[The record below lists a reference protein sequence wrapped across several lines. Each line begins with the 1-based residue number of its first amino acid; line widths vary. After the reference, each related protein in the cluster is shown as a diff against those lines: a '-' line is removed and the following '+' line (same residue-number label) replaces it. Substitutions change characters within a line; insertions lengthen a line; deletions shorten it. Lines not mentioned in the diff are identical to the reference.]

1 MAWYPTRISTRL
13 TIGGILLLAVTTIV
27 IVVIMLWRGQPRVV
41 EINTALIEETGQG
54 LTRQL
59 STVLSRIEGETVSMS
74 RLAEVLPN
82 DESLYQS
89 VVPHLIGEGKDSIIT
104 GGGIWPEPD
113 AFTAGVE
120 KRSFFWARN
129 AEGKLV
135 YSNDYNVEGS
145 SGYHNESWY
154 QHAKG
159 QSQNNCLWSDVYQ
172 DASSGVNM
180 VTCSVPYQQAGK
192 FAGVATTD
200 IRLDNV
206 ATFMQQQGNSTGG
219 YAFVVDK
226 QGQILYFPQADL
238 AKYKTINDL
247 AQSAQWLIPVQNGL
261 KSLRPTDGVKTITL
275 ANDNVLNTAS
285 QVMLFPMPDTGW
297 VVGLATPESRI
308 VGLAKVMMQDVLEVL
323 IPIMTLLLVG
333 SWLVVR
339 RLISRL
345 DDTRQALDDIAQGEG
360 DLTRRLD
367 VRGKDEIS
375 AIAEAFNLFVDKIS
389 AILITVR
396 SSSTVVANNAVS
408 LADSNMELSSRV
420 TQQAAALEE
429 SSAAMEQLNATVHQN
444 ASNTQLAD
452 ELSDST
458 AQTANRCGD
467 VMQGVIS
474 TMDNVSASS
483 GRMVEIVAVIDS
495 IAFQTNILALNAAVE
510 AARAGDAG
518 RGFAVVASEV
528 RTLAQRSATA
538 AQEIKALI
546 DESVSHVG
554 SGSQQ
559 IHTAGERLGELVS
572 NVRQVRQLMGEIRVA
587 GEEQRKGVSE
597 VTLAVTEM
605 DSTVQQNASLID
617 DAAARTQALKEEA
630 EQLAMLVSSFRLPE
644 PSVV

>member
-180 VTCSVPYQQAGK
+180 VTCSAPYQQAGK

-238 AKYKTINDL
+238 AKHKTINDL

-275 ANDNVLNTAS
+275 ENDLVLNTAS

-297 VVGLATPESRI
+297 VVGLVTPESRI

-452 ELSDST
+452 ELSDNT

-630 EQLAMLVSSFRLPE
+630 EQLALLVSSFRLPE
-644 PSVV
+644 PSVA

>member
-226 QGQILYFPQADL
+226 QGQIYFPQADL
-238 AKYKTINDL
+238 AKHKTINDL

-275 ANDNVLNTAS
+275 ENDLILNTAS

-297 VVGLATPESRI
+297 VVGLVTPESRI

-452 ELSDST
+452 ELSDNT

-630 EQLAMLVSSFRLPE
+630 EQLALLVSSFRLPE
-644 PSVV
+644 PSVA

>member
-13 TIGGILLLAVTTIV
+13 TIGGILLLAVTTLV
-27 IVVIMLWRGQPRVV
+27 IVAIMLWRGQPRVV

-59 STVLSRIEGETVSMS
+59 STVLSRIEGETVSLS

-89 VVPHLIGEGKDSIIT
+89 VVPHLIGESKDSIIT
-104 GGGIWPEPD
+104 GGGIWPEPG

-154 QHAKG
+154 QHAKNHP
-159 QSQNNCLWSDVYQ
+159 QNSCLWSDVYQ

-180 VTCSVPYQQAGK
+180 VTCSVPYQLASK

-238 AKYKTINDL
+238 AKYKTINEL
-247 AQSAQWLIPVQNGL
+247 AQSAQWLIPVENGL

-285 QVMLFPMPDTGW
+285 RVMLFPMADTGW
-297 VVGLATPESRI
+297 VVGLVTPESRI

-375 AIAEAFNLFVDKIS
+375 AIAEAFNLFVDKI
-389 AILITVR
+389 AAVLITVR
-396 SSSTVVANNAVS
+396 SSSVVVANNAVS

-559 IHTAGERLGELVS
+559 IHHAGERLGELVS

-630 EQLAMLVSSFRLPE
+630 EQLALLVSSFRLPE
-644 PSVV
+644 PSVA

>member
-13 TIGGILLLAVTTIV
+13 TIGGILLLAVTTLV

-59 STVLSRIEGETVSMS
+59 STVLSRIEGETVSLS

-226 QGQILYFPQADL
+226 QGQILYFPHADL
-238 AKYKTINDL
+238 AKHKTINDL

-644 PSVV
+644 PSVA

>member
-238 AKYKTINDL
+238 AKHKTINDL

-275 ANDNVLNTAS
+275 ENDLVLNTAS

-297 VVGLATPESRI
+297 VVGLVTPESRI

-452 ELSDST
+452 ELSDNT

-495 IAFQTNILALNAAVE
+495 IAFQTNILVLNAAVE

-630 EQLAMLVSSFRLPE
+630 EQLALLVSSFRLPE
-644 PSVV
+644 PSVA

>member
-13 TIGGILLLAVTTIV
+13 TIGGILLLAVTTLV

-59 STVLSRIEGETVSMS
+59 STVLSRIEGETVSLS

-238 AKYKTINDL
+238 AKHKTINDL

-444 ASNTQLAD
+444 TSNTQLAD

-630 EQLAMLVSSFRLPE
+630 EQLALLVSSFRLPE
-644 PSVV
+644 PSVA

>member
-13 TIGGILLLAVTTIV
+13 TIGGILLLAVTTLV

-59 STVLSRIEGETVSMS
+59 STVLSRIEGETVSLS

-226 QGQILYFPQADL
+226 QGQILYFPHADL
-238 AKYKTINDL
+238 AKHKTINDL

-261 KSLRPTDGVKTITL
+261 QSLRPTDGVKTITL

-644 PSVV
+644 PSVA

>member
-1 MAWYPTRISTRL
+1 MVWYPSRISTRL
-13 TIGGILLLAVTTIV
+13 TIGGIALLAVTTLV
-27 IVVIMLWRGQPRVV
+27 IVAIMLWRGQPRVV
-41 EINTALIEETGQG
+41 EINSALIEETGQG

-59 STVLSRIEGETVSMS
+59 GTVLSRIEGETVSLS

-82 DESLYQS
+82 DESLYQH
-89 VVPHLIGEGKDSIIT
+89 VVPHLIGEQNDSIIT

-113 AFTAGVE
+113 AFTPGIE
-120 KRSFFWARN
+120 RRSFFWARD
-129 AEGKLV
+129 AEGKLIF
-135 YSNDYNVEGS
+135 SDDYNVAGG

-154 QHAKG
+154 LQAKG
-159 QSQNNCLWSDVYQ
+159 HSQNSCVWSDVYQ
-172 DASSGVNM
+172 DTISGVNM
-180 VTCSVPYQQAGK
+180 VTCSIPYQLAGK

-226 QGQILYFPQADL
+226 QGQILYFPQADHAQFKTFTDLVKASDWLSPVAGSLKTLNASADVATIPL
-238 AKYKTINDL
+238 AH
-247 AQSAQWLIPVQNGL
+247 
-261 KSLRPTDGVKTITL
+261 DGIL
-275 ANDNVLNTAS
+275 DGPS
-285 QVMLFPMPDTGW
+285 RVMLFPMADTGW
-297 VVGLATPESRI
+297 IVGLVTPEERV
-308 VGLAKVMMQDVLEVL
+308 VGLAKVMMKDVLEVL
-323 IPIMTLLLVG
+323 IPIMAILLVG

-345 DDTRQALDDIAQGEG
+345 DDTRRALDDIAQGEG

-375 AIAEAFNLFVDKIS
+375 DIAQAFNLFVDKIS

-396 SSSTVVANNAVS
+396 SSSVVVANNAVS

-429 SSAAMEQLNATVHQN
+429 SASAMEQLNATVHQN
-444 ASNTQLAD
+444 TGNTQLAD
-452 ELSDST
+452 ELSENT

-546 DESVSHVG
+546 DESVSHVD
-554 SGSQQ
+554 SSSQQ
-559 IHTAGERLGELVS
+559 IHNAGDRLGELVG

-617 DAAARTQALKEEA
+617 DAAARTQVLKEEA
-630 EQLAMLVSSFRLPE
+630 EQLALLVSSFRLPE
-644 PSVV
+644 PTAA